1 MAIQL
6 NQAGFDYAKKLIS
19 EGKVDDDLHGDWGAE
34 NPDRE
39 KQNRFIEEYG
49 YESYGQWHLG
59 INLDDGP
66 ETKEAY
72 SFPYGNYT
80 QVVRSG
86 LIAAEERAAQYGY
99 EEIRDAA
106 KLLLSMLD

>member
-6 NQAGFDYAKKLIS
+6 NQAGFDYAKQLIS
-19 EGKVDDDLHGDWGAE
+19 EGNVDMDLHGDWGRE
-34 NPDRE
+34 NPDTE
-39 KQNRFIEEYG
+39 EENRFIEKYG
-49 YESYGQWHLG
+49 YESYGHWHLG
-59 INLDDGP
+59 INEDHSP

-72 SFPYGNYT
+72 SFPYGNYS

-99 EEIRDAA
+99 EDIREAA
-106 KLLLSMLD
+106 RLLLSMLD